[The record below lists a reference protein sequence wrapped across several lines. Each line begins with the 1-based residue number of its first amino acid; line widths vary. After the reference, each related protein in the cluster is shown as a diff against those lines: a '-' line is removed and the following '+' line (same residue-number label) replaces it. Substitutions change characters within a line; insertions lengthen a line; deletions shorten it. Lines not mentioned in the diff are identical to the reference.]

1 MPSLCDALLKRP
13 SARRAAVLRARPG
26 AVGNSESYL
35 LYDSHTSID
44 TIHGNSR
51 LVTST
56 SIVTKRGKR
65 RQRGSQHQEPS
76 ARSSSICRYRWLRVH
91 CMTCMHAE

>member
-26 AVGNSESYL
+26 CGRSESYL

-51 LVTST
+51 LVTT
-56 SIVTKRGKR
+56 SIELSMYRYQT
-65 RQRGSQHQEPS
+65 RQAVPAREPTPG
-76 ARSSSICRYRWLRVH
+76 ALR
-91 CMTCMHAE
+91 

>member
-13 SARRAAVLRARPG
+13 SARRAAVLRARPPG
-26 AVGNSESYL
+26 LRSESYL

-51 LVTST
+51 LVTT
-56 SIVTKRGKR
+56 SIELSMYRYQT
-65 RQRGSQHQEPS
+65 RQAVPAREPTPG
-76 ARSSSICRYRWLRVH
+76 ALR
-91 CMTCMHAE
+91 

>member
-13 SARRAAVLRARPG
+13 SARRAAVLRARPPG
-26 AVGNSESYL
+26 LRSESYL

-51 LVTST
+51 LVTT

-65 RQRGSQHQEPS
+65 LQRGSQHQEPF
-76 ARSSSICRYRWLRVH
+76 ADHYH
-91 CMTCMHAE
+91 CHCHL

>member
-51 LVTST
+51 LVTT
-56 SIVTKRGKR
+56 SIELSMYRYQT
-65 RQRGSQHQEPS
+65 RQAVPAREPTPG
-76 ARSSSICRYRWLRVH
+76 ALR
-91 CMTCMHAE
+91 

>member
-26 AVGNSESYL
+26 CGRSESYL

-51 LVTST
+51 LVTT

-65 RQRGSQHQEPS
+65 CQRGSQHQEPF
-76 ARSSSICRYRWLRVH
+76 ADHYH
-91 CMTCMHAE
+91 CHCHL